1 MISAARRAIVERQ
14 EKVSEM
20 VRAGLSTTQIAQELK
35 VTERTVQ
42 RDRHQAIHTCEDCG
56 IEDANSTRVHYVL
69 TLNGM
74 RWMCGECIQS

>member
-14 EKVSEM
+14 AKVSEM

-42 RDRHQAIHTCEDCG
+42 RDRRV
-56 IEDANSTRVHYVL
+56 TR
-69 TLNGM
+69 
-74 RWMCGECIQS
+74 